1 VSSATAR
8 PSFFEH
14 LHPPSIPEAQARF
27 RYTFG
32 LGGLSAFFFLVV
44 SLSGALLL
52 FYYSPSAEQANASIQ
67 LLQYH
72 VPLGWLIRGLHF
84 WSGQA
89 LVVTTGLHLLR
100 VALTGGHRG
109 RRRFNWLLG
118 LGLLVLIL
126 STSAAIGA
134 GRLDWALSG
143 PTCCGRSRC
152 LARPLPLGR
161 RRSRTGRSDGP
172 ASL

>member
-1 VSSATAR
+1 MSSATAR
-8 PSFFEH
+8 PNFFEH
-14 LHPPSIPEAQARF
+14 LHPPSIPEPQARF

-52 FYYSPSAEQANASIQ
+52 FYYSPSFEQANASIQ

-100 VALTGGHRG
+100 VASPAATAGGAASTG
-109 RRRFNWLLG
+109 
-118 LGLLVLIL
+118 
-126 STSAAIGA
+126 
-134 GRLDWALSG
+134 
-143 PTCCGRSRC
+143 C
-152 LARPLPLGR
+152 
-161 RRSRTGRSDGP
+161 
-172 ASL
+172 